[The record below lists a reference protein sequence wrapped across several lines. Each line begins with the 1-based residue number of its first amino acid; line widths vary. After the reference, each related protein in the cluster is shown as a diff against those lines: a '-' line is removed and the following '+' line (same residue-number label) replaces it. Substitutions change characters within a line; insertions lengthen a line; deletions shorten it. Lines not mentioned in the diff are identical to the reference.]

1 MIPNQAR
8 RCRLANEV
16 RQKEAAGR
24 RKERR
29 YPKETRL
36 RLAGGASC
44 GYRRMSRSGFGKGKP
59 IREKRQGEG
68 NDAMGERWDVEVG
81 LNQSKSIP
89 NSKRLLGAKTG
100 IRWLSWTT
108 DTGRDE
114 EEHFVGGGE
123 KMKGGSPYRGKP
135 VYFVLGVPLLRVP
148 KLINA
153 VHFIYLPLHMEP
165 WLALSSSPK
174 GGKIHPG
181 PAKGTFFFFFSPFLS
196 TRGKQTIIILI
207 RNMTPAESNRL
218 YFQYPDSPVVK
229 LHSSTYYRHS
239 KHLGGPEPGRERDDW
254 IAHARSY
261 QIQRIPLAPQAHRRR
276 YLNFDSS
283 VSILRTEHAVRI
295 CFIRFD
301 IVFLGRCG
309 TDSYSAPY
317 ECCVGT
323 PRTLYKVTPIIWP
336 WVLHSYPQEPTS
348 ILEAERQ
355 LDSRR
360 PAAIEQPT
368 PNEDWLALADTVSRL
383 TDKQLESSMNLGLAS
398 SEPATRGAEQHKLP
412 TPINSRTIFNMTIYL
427 VFDRARPADRQPE
440 QHPAVQSFYISN
452 NRPASYSVSPL
463 PPCRIFSLLQA
474 FSGGIPAIHVEHSAI
489 IVPCLFKDV
498 PSVSEEMR

>member
-1 MIPNQAR
+1 MWCQ
-8 RCRLANEV
+8 E
-16 RQKEAAGR
+16 
-24 RKERR
+24 
-29 YPKETRL
+29 
-36 RLAGGASC
+36 
-44 GYRRMSRSGFGKGKP
+44 
-59 IREKRQGEG
+59 
-68 NDAMGERWDVEVG
+68 
-81 LNQSKSIP
+81 
-89 NSKRLLGAKTG
+89 
-100 IRWLSWTT
+100 
-108 DTGRDE
+108 
-114 EEHFVGGGE
+114 
-123 KMKGGSPYRGKP
+123 GGSAKKYTSLDGGKVTTGVSRCILYWECCYSVCGLACP
-135 VYFVLGVPLLRVP
+135 SLLEGVPPLRS
-148 KLINA
+148 
-153 VHFIYLPLHMEP
+153 YLPLHMEP

-181 PAKGTFFFFFSPFLS
+181 PVWGNFPFHTVLTPFPAKSFKFIPLE
-196 TRGKQTIIILI
+196 QTIIVAFPPRVRSLETLSNFIPQLTTD
-207 RNMTPAESNRL
+207 TPNIWAGVL
-218 YFQYPDSPVVK
+218 
-229 LHSSTYYRHS
+229 
-239 KHLGGPEPGRERDDW
+239 LGTGPESGRERDDW

-295 CFIRFD
+295 CFICFD
-301 IVFLGRCG
+301 IVFLRRCG

-336 WVLHSYPQEPTS
+336 WVLHSYPQEPT

-360 PAAIEQPT
+360 PAAIEQP
-368 PNEDWLALADTVSRL
+368 DWLALADTVSRL

-412 TPINSRTIFNMTIYL
+412 TPINSRTSSGKVIGTFESKNTHSATKCSIGPDL
-427 VFDRARPADRQPE
+427 RVGWQAAVAQDRQPE

-474 FSGGIPAIHVEHSAI
+474 FSGGIPAIHVEHSAFAFFQTL
-489 IVPCLFKDV
+489 VPYHI
-498 PSVSEEMR
+498 